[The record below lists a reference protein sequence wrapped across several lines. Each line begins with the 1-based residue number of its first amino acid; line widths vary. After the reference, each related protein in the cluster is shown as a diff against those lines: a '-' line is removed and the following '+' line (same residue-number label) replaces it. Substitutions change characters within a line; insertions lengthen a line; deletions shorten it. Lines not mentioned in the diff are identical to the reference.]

1 VVERGPPLAVP
12 PHVGSQILGLGF
24 PDKPAPGPYH
34 VLLMS
39 LKRFLW
45 FLCLAFAVFFIISA
59 PTDAARLV
67 KSTGESAGDWLSTA
81 AQALSKFLRSLA

>member
-1 VVERGPPLAVP
+1 
-12 PHVGSQILGLGF
+12 
-24 PDKPAPGPYH
+24 
-34 VLLMS
+34 MS